1 MVIHRLIPL
10 PTQKTKSPMKVA
22 KKAKC
27 KTAAFPLKSQPREVD
42 KKALVRQRKAQLES
56 VGSLVQASIGATAR
70 RRYATMWEQFKCS
83 TNLRI
88 SARTRAPAV
97 DAALCQVLHEMFLEG
112 QSLSA
117 AQYMVAS
124 VLFHAP
130 QFKSHRMSLLP
141 TSKQTMQGWRKLDPP
156 LSRLPLPPEVVC
168 LMAKHA
174 FRTGRIQEGLMMHLA
189 MEAYLRPGEIT
200 RIRVMDFVPPLP
212 GSRGAKWSIVLHP
225 VEMQRMSKA
234 QEFDETILMD
244 LPDQGILAETIYR
257 VCRLGFRQNYER
269 VFSPSFQQM
278 MDVMQ
283 AACHHYNL
291 QSLGP
296 PHAYRL
302 RHAGP
307 SRDFLLKLRTM
318 SDIQHRGRWKA
329 SSSTR
334 RYQKGGRL
342 QQMMHLLP
350 DAARREALRA
360 YQDRAQTLR
369 GLR

>member
-1 MVIHRLIPL
+1 
-10 PTQKTKSPMKVA
+10 
-22 KKAKC
+22 
-27 KTAAFPLKSQPREVD
+27 
-42 KKALVRQRKAQLES
+42 
-56 VGSLVQASIGATAR
+56 
-70 RRYATMWEQFKCS
+70 
-83 TNLRI
+83 
-88 SARTRAPAV
+88 
-97 DAALCQVLHEMFLEG
+97 
-112 QSLSA
+112 
-117 AQYMVAS
+117 
-124 VLFHAP
+124 
-130 QFKSHRMSLLP
+130 
-141 TSKQTMQGWRKLDPP
+141 
-156 LSRLPLPPEVVC
+156 
-168 LMAKHA
+168 
-174 FRTGRIQEGLMMHLA
+174 
-189 MEAYLRPGEIT
+189 
-200 RIRVMDFVPPLP
+200 MDFVPPLP

-225 VEMQRMSKA
+225 VQMQRMSKA